1 MKKSLYTKKIW
12 GLKDYS
18 IDDIVSNYVKAEK
31 TYGLYSKSAPKIMPK
46 IQLPNAPMSE
56 CDEVKEE
63 KKTVVKREKLLAKK
77 YEFLIHTIIKRV
89 LNNDNG
95 MAYLHSAI
103 LQNVFGKD
111 YRKMLDNLF
120 KMGILHSDGYYSL
133 DEKTYGYYFA
143 PNVRFTYTLRPSS
156 YLSDYD
162 AKLNKCLLPYQTKEE
177 QDNKQRLENDYL
189 YSRYNDSLKYLKL
202 QYVDEAVSFVTS
214 HIFPTDKSNEY
225 YVRVIDRYMDGDFH
239 ITSIDDNKRI
249 YSIAT
254 STPRLLKPFLNIK
267 YSLDVHNSHP
277 LLFNSI
283 LMSYYN
289 IPTSLMDKIYPIYE
303 QIYTS
308 NVESHNVRR
317 FLRKILITN
326 NIEEENIK
334 SIPIDVLYYMYLTSM
349 GLFWDV
355 TIPKEMVDEKNL
367 LRSDIKV
374 LMFREVF
381 YSKKLTARGKEY
393 AKIFAKDFPKVY
405 TVVLDSKR
413 ENRTKLANDM
423 MKIESELFGK
433 ILVELYAKKFKVI
446 SIHDAIVV
454 LDVKQN
460 EKCTERVVKQVMTD
474 VYRKYGLHPD
484 ISVDYYGKECM
495 EKLMEQN
502 RLLKDLITDYVLQ
515 LKGLAQEGD
524 EDAISLLK
532 KIGNGDYDFYIDKDG
547 QLMLHPLH
555 I

>member
-31 TYGLYSKSAPKIMPK
+31 TYGLYSKSAPMIMPK
-46 IQLPNAPMSE
+46 IQLPNASMSE
-56 CDEVKEE
+56 CVRVKDE
-63 KKTVVKREKLLAKK
+63 KKVIVKRENLLAKK
-77 YEFLIHTIIKRV
+77 YEFLIHTIIKRT

-95 MAYLHSAI
+95 IAYLHSSI

-111 YRKMLDNLF
+111 YKKMLDNLY
-120 KMGILHSDGYYSL
+120 KMGILYSDGYYSL
-133 DEKTYGYYFA
+133 SEKTYGYYFV
-143 PNVRFTYTLRPSS
+143 PNVKFKYTLRPSS

-162 AKLNKCLLPYQTKEE
+162 AKLNKCLLPYQNQEE
-177 QDNKQRLENDYL
+177 QDNKQRLDNDYL

-202 QYVDEAVSFVTS
+202 QYIDEAVSFVTS
-214 HIFPTDKSNEY
+214 HIFPSDKSNDY
-225 YVRVIDRYMDGDFH
+225 YVRVIDRYLDGDFH

-267 YSLDVHNSHP
+267 YSLDIHNSHP

-283 LMSYYN
+283 LMSYYD
-289 IPTSLMDKIYPIYE
+289 ISTSMMDRIYPIYE

-317 FLRKILITN
+317 LLRKTLITN
-326 NIEEENIK
+326 NIEKENIK

-349 GLFWDV
+349 GLFWNAA
-355 TIPKEMVDEKNL
+355 IPDEMVNEKNL

-393 AKIFAKDFPKVY
+393 AKMFAKDFPNVY
-405 TVVLDSKR
+405 KVVLDSKR
-413 ENRTKLANDM
+413 GNRTKLANDM
-423 MKIESELFGK
+423 MKIESELFCK
-433 ILVELYAKKFKVI
+433 ILVGLYAKKFKVI

-460 EKCTERVVKQVMTD
+460 EKCTEEVVKQVMTD
-474 VYRKYGLHPD
+474 VYRKYGLRPD

-495 EKLMEQN
+495 EKLMKQN

-524 EDAISLLK
+524 EDATTILK
-532 KIGNGDYDFYIDKDG
+532 KIGNGDFDFYIDKAG

>member
-1 MKKSLYTKKIW
+1 
-12 GLKDYS
+12 
-18 IDDIVSNYVKAEK
+18 
-31 TYGLYSKSAPKIMPK
+31 
-46 IQLPNAPMSE
+46 
-56 CDEVKEE
+56 
-63 KKTVVKREKLLAKK
+63 
-77 YEFLIHTIIKRV
+77 
-89 LNNDNG
+89 
-95 MAYLHSAI
+95 
-103 LQNVFGKD
+103 
-111 YRKMLDNLF
+111 
-120 KMGILHSDGYYSL
+120 
-133 DEKTYGYYFA
+133 
-143 PNVRFTYTLRPSS
+143 
-156 YLSDYD
+156 
-162 AKLNKCLLPYQTKEE
+162 
-177 QDNKQRLENDYL
+177 
-189 YSRYNDSLKYLKL
+189 
-202 QYVDEAVSFVTS
+202 
-214 HIFPTDKSNEY
+214 
-225 YVRVIDRYMDGDFH
+225 
-239 ITSIDDNKRI
+239 
-249 YSIAT
+249 
-254 STPRLLKPFLNIK
+254 
-267 YSLDVHNSHP
+267 
-277 LLFNSI
+277 
-283 LMSYYN
+283 
-289 IPTSLMDKIYPIYE
+289 MDKIYPIYE

-317 FLRKILITN
+317 LLRKTLITN
-326 NIEEENIK
+326 NIEKENIK

-349 GLFWDV
+349 GLFWNAA
-355 TIPKEMVDEKNL
+355 IPDEMVNEKNL

-393 AKIFAKDFPKVY
+393 AKIFAKDFPNVY
-405 TVVLDSKR
+405 KVVLDSKR

>member
-18 IDDIVSNYVKAEK
+18 IDDIVSNYVKAEN
-31 TYGLYSKSAPKIMPK
+31 TYGLYSKSAPVIMPK
-46 IQLPNAPMSE
+46 IQLPNAPMLV
-56 CDEVKEE
+56 CDEPKEE
-63 KKTVVKREKLLAKK
+63 KKIVVKRENLLAKK

-95 MAYLHSAI
+95 MAYLHSTI
-103 LQNVFGKD
+103 LQNVYGKD

-143 PNVRFTYTLRPSS
+143 PNVRFTYTLHPSTF
-156 YLSDYD
+156 LSDYD
-162 AKLNKCLLPYQTKEE
+162 EKLNKCLLPYQTKEE

-202 QYVDEAVSFVTS
+202 QYVDEAVDFVTS
-214 HIFPTDKSNEY
+214 HIFPSDKSNDY
-225 YVRVIDRYMDGDFH
+225 YVRVIDRYMDGDFR

-254 STPRLLKPFLNIK
+254 STPRLLKPFLNIR
-267 YSLDVHNSHP
+267 YSLDIHNSHP

-283 LMSYYN
+283 LMSYYD
-289 IPTSLMDKIYPIYE
+289 ISTSLMDRIYPIYE

-308 NVESHNVRR
+308 NVESHNVKR
-317 FLRKILITN
+317 FLRKTLIAN
-326 NIEEENIK
+326 NIDEENIK

-393 AKIFAKDFPKVY
+393 AKIFAKEFPNVY

-460 EKCTERVVKQVMTD
+460 EKCTEEVVKQVMTG
-474 VYRKYGLHPD
+474 VYRKYGLHSD

-495 EKLMEQN
+495 EKLMGQN

-532 KIGNGDYDFYIDKDG
+532 KIGNGDYDFNIDKDG

>member
-1 MKKSLYTKKIW
+1 MKKSFCTKKIW

-18 IDDIVSNYVKAEK
+18 IDEIASHYVKAEN
-31 TYGLYSKSAPKIMPK
+31 TYGLYSKSAPMIMPK
-46 IQLPNAPMSE
+46 IQLPNAPKSE
-56 CDEVKEE
+56 CDEPKAE

-77 YEFLIHTIIKRV
+77 YEFFIHTIIKRT

-95 MAYLHSAI
+95 IAYLHSSV

-120 KMGILHSDGYYSL
+120 KMGILYSDGYYSL
-133 DEKTYGYYFA
+133 AEKTYGYYFS

-162 AKLNKCLLPYQTKEE
+162 DKLNKCLLPYQTKEE

-225 YVRVIDRYMDGDFH
+225 YVRVIDRYLDGDFH

-254 STPRLLKPFLNIK
+254 STPRLLKPFLNIRC
-267 YSLDVHNSHP
+267 SLDIHNSHP

-283 LMSYYN
+283 LMSYYD
-289 IPTSLMDKIYPIYE
+289 ISTSLMDRIYPIYE

-317 FLRKILITN
+317 LLRKTLITN

-349 GLFWDV
+349 GLFWNV

-393 AKIFAKDFPKVY
+393 AKIFAKDFPNVY

>member
-1 MKKSLYTKKIW
+1 MKKISLTKKIW

-18 IDDIVSNYVKAEK
+18 IDEIVSNYVKAEN
-31 TYGLYSKSAPKIMPK
+31 TYGLYSKSAPLIMPK
-46 IQLPNAPMSE
+46 IQLPNTSLSV
-56 CDEVKEE
+56 CDKPKEE
-63 KKTVVKREKLLAKK
+63 KKTIVKRENLLAKK
-77 YEFLIHTIIKRV
+77 CEFLIHTIIKRV

-95 MAYLHSAI
+95 IAYLHSSI

-111 YRKMLDNLF
+111 YKKMLDNLC
-120 KMGILHSDGYYSL
+120 KMGILYSDGYYSL
-133 DEKTYGYYFA
+133 SEKTYGYYFA
-143 PNVRFTYTLRPSS
+143 PNVRLTYTLHPST

-162 AKLNKCLLPYQTKEE
+162 EKLNKCLLPYQDKEE

-189 YSRYNDSLKYLKL
+189 YSQYNNSLKYLKL
-202 QYVDEAVSFVTS
+202 QYVDEAVDFVTS
-214 HIFPTDKSNEY
+214 HIFPSDKSNDY
-225 YVRVIDRYMDGDFH
+225 YVRVIDRYMDGDFR

-283 LMSYYN
+283 LMSYYD
-289 IPTSLMDKIYPIYE
+289 ISTSLMDRIYPIYE

-308 NVESHNVRR
+308 NVGSHNVRR
-317 FLRKILITN
+317 FLRKTLITN

-355 TIPKEMVDEKNL
+355 TIPKEMVYEKNL

-393 AKIFAKDFPKVY
+393 AKIFAKDFPNVY
-405 TVVLDSKR
+405 KVVLDSKR

-460 EKCTERVVKQVMTD
+460 EKCTEEVVKQVMTD
-474 VYRKYGLHPD
+474 VYRKYGLHPN

>member
-56 CDEVKEE
+56 CDEPKAE
-63 KKTVVKREKLLAKK
+63 KKTVVKRENLLAKK
-77 YEFLIHTIIKRV
+77 YEFFIHTIIKRT

-95 MAYLHSAI
+95 IAYLHSSV

-111 YRKMLDNLF
+111 YKKMLDNLY

-143 PNVRFTYTLRPSS
+143 PNVRFTYTLRLSS
-156 YLSDYD
+156 YLLAYD

-202 QYVDEAVSFVTS
+202 QYVDEAVDFVTS
-214 HIFPTDKSNEY
+214 HIFPSDKSNDY
-225 YVRVIDRYMDGDFH
+225 YVRVIDRYMDGDFR

-254 STPRLLKPFLNIK
+254 STPRLLKPFLNIR
-267 YSLDVHNSHP
+267 YSLDIHNSHP

-283 LMSYYN
+283 LMSYYD
-289 IPTSLMDKIYPIYE
+289 ISTSLMDRIYPIYE

-308 NVESHNVRR
+308 NVESHNVKR
-317 FLRKILITN
+317 FLRKILIAN

-393 AKIFAKDFPKVY
+393 AKIFAKDFPNVY

-532 KIGNGDYDFYIDKDG
+532 KIANGNYDFYIDKDG
-547 QLMLHPLH
+547 QLRLHPLR

>member
-46 IQLPNAPMSE
+46 IQLPNASMAD
-56 CDEVKEE
+56 CDEPKAE
-63 KKTVVKREKLLAKK
+63 KKTVVKRENLLAKK
-77 YEFLIHTIIKRV
+77 YEFFIHTIIKRT

-95 MAYLHSAI
+95 IAYLHSSV

-120 KMGILHSDGYYSL
+120 KMGILYSDGYYSL
-133 DEKTYGYYFA
+133 AEKTYGYYFS

-162 AKLNKCLLPYQTKEE
+162 DKLNKCLLPYQTKEE

-225 YVRVIDRYMDGDFH
+225 YVRVIDRYLDGDFR

-254 STPRLLKPFLNIK
+254 STPRLLKPFTNIK
-267 YSLDVHNSHP
+267 YTLDVHNSHP

-289 IPTSLMDKIYPIYE
+289 ISTSLMDRIYPIYE
-303 QIYTS
+303 KIYTS
-308 NVESHNVRR
+308 NIESHNVRL
-317 FLRKILITN
+317 FLRKTLITN
-326 NIEEENIK
+326 NIERESIK
-334 SIPIDVLYYMYLTSM
+334 YIPTDVLYYMYLTSM

-367 LRSDIKV
+367 HRSDIKV

-393 AKIFAKDFPKVY
+393 AKIFAKDFPNVY
-405 TVVLDSKR
+405 KVVLDSKR

-433 ILVELYAKKFKVI
+433 ILVGLYAKKFKVI

-460 EKCTERVVKQVMTD
+460 EKCTEEIVKEVMTD
-474 VYRKYGLHPD
+474 VYRKYGLHPN

-495 EKLMEQN
+495 ENLMKKN
-502 RLLKDLITDYVLQ
+502 MLLKELITDYVSQ
-515 LKGLAQEGD
+515 LKGLAEEGD
-524 EDAISLLK
+524 EDATTTLK
-532 KIGNGDYDFYIDKDG
+532 KIGNGNYDFYLDTDN
-547 QLMLHPLH
+547 QLKLHPLH

>member
-1 MKKSLYTKKIW
+1 MKKSFCTKKIW

-18 IDDIVSNYVKAEK
+18 IDEIASHYVKAEN
-31 TYGLYSKSAPKIMPK
+31 TYGLYSKSAPMIMPK
-46 IQLPNAPMSE
+46 IQLPNAPKSE
-56 CDEVKEE
+56 CDEPKAE

-95 MAYLHSAI
+95 IAYLHSSI

-111 YRKMLDNLF
+111 YKKMLDNLY

-133 DEKTYGYYFA
+133 EEKTYGYYFA
-143 PNVRFTYTLRPSS
+143 PNVKFTYTLRPSS

-162 AKLNKCLLPYQTKEE
+162 DKLTKCLLPYQTQEE
-177 QDNKQRLENDYL
+177 QDNKQRLDNDFL
-189 YSRYNDSLKYLKL
+189 YSRYNDSLKFLKL
-202 QYVDEAVSFVTS
+202 QYIDEAVSFVTS
-214 HIFPTDKSNEY
+214 HIFPSDKSKDY
-225 YVRVIDRYMDGDFH
+225 YVRVIDRYLDGDFR
-239 ITSIDDNKRI
+239 ITSVDDNKRI

-254 STPRLLKPFLNIK
+254 STPRLLKPFLNIR
-267 YSLDVHNSHP
+267 YSLDIHNSHP

-283 LMSYYN
+283 LMDYYK
-289 IPTSLMDKIYPIYE
+289 IPTSLMNKVYPIYE
-303 QIYTS
+303 QLYMS

-317 FLRKILITN
+317 FLCKVLIKN
-326 NIEEENIK
+326 NISKIDIND
-334 SIPIDVLYYMYLTSM
+334 IPTDVLYYMYLTSM
-349 GLFWDV
+349 GLFWNV
-355 TIPKEMVDEKNL
+355 AIPNDIIEEKGL

-393 AKIFAKDFPKVY
+393 AKIFAKEFPNVYKV
-405 TVVLDSKR
+405 VRESKKD
-413 ENRTKLANDM
+413 NRTKLANDM

-433 ILVELYAKKFKVI
+433 ILSELYAKKFKVI

-460 EKCTERVVKQVMTD
+460 EKCTEEIVKEVMTD
-474 VYRKYGLHPD
+474 VYRKYGLHPN

-495 EKLMEQN
+495 ENLMKKN
-502 RLLKDLITDYVLQ
+502 MLLKELITDYVSQ
-515 LKGLAQEGD
+515 LKGLAEEGD
-524 EDAISLLK
+524 EDATTTLK
-532 KIGNGDYDFYIDKDG
+532 KIGNGNYDFYLDTDN
-547 QLMLHPLH
+547 QLKLHPLH

>member
-18 IDDIVSNYVKAEK
+18 IYDIVSNYVKAEN
-31 TYGLYSKSAPKIMPK
+31 TYGLYSKSAPVIMPK

-63 KKTVVKREKLLAKK
+63 RKLIVKREKLLAKK

-95 MAYLHSAI
+95 TAYLHSTI

-143 PNVRFTYTLRPSS
+143 PSVRFTYTLHPST

-162 AKLNKCLLPYQTKEE
+162 EKLNKCLLPYQTKEE

-225 YVRVIDRYMDGDFH
+225 YVRVIDRYLDGDFR

-254 STPRLLKPFLNIK
+254 STPRLLKPFTNIK
-267 YSLDVHNSHP
+267 YTLDVHNSHP

-289 IPTSLMDKIYPIYE
+289 ISTSLMDRIYPIYE
-303 QIYTS
+303 KIYTS
-308 NVESHNVRR
+308 NIESHNVRL
-317 FLRKILITN
+317 FLRKTLITN
-326 NIEEENIK
+326 NIERESIK
-334 SIPIDVLYYMYLTSM
+334 YIPTDVLYYMYLTSM

-367 LRSDIKV
+367 HRSDIKV

-393 AKIFAKDFPKVY
+393 AKIFAKDFPNVY
-405 TVVLDSKR
+405 KVVLDSKR

-433 ILVELYAKKFKVI
+433 ILVGLYAKKFKVI

-460 EKCTERVVKQVMTD
+460 EKCTEEIVKEVMTD
-474 VYRKYGLHPD
+474 VYRKYGLHPN

-495 EKLMEQN
+495 ENLMKKN
-502 RLLKDLITDYVLQ
+502 MLLKELITDYVSQ
-515 LKGLAQEGD
+515 LKGLAEEGD
-524 EDAISLLK
+524 EDATTTLK
-532 KIGNGDYDFYIDKDG
+532 KIGNGNYDFYLDTDN
-547 QLMLHPLH
+547 QLKLHPLH